1 VIIKLVSTV
10 MVYKFPELSWEA
22 IETMFGLSELKQ
34 TRVYQKAL
42 QEGRQEG
49 RQEGEA
55 VIVLR
60 LLVLRIGKLSPETQ
74 LRVQSLSSQQLES
87 LSEALL
93 NFSQL
98 SDLQNWLQSN

>member
-1 VIIKLVSTV
+1 
-10 MVYKFPELSWEA
+10 
-22 IETMFGLSELKQ
+22 MFGLSELKQ
-34 TRVYQKAL
+34 TRAYQQAL
-42 QEGRQEG
+42 QEG

-98 SDLQNWLQSN
+98 SDLQDWLQSN

>member
-42 QEGRQEG
+42 QEG

-98 SDLQNWLQSN
+98 SDLQDWLQSN